1 MIGLLSPSSLAT
13 HTVAAAVAATLAGW
27 AAWTWQ
33 GDRAA
38 AALDAERLA
47 LATERQNH
55 ATAQAE
61 LTERN
66 ARYLLRVWERGDGL
80 ATQLASQQTH
90 IQQLHQE
97 HARAITRLTT
107 GRPCLSAE
115 LVSVLNRTDQP
126 TPADRPDPLPTPASS
141 PAAADAAPF
150 ATDTDISTWAS
161 TARRDYATCAAR
173 LGALIDWHKR

>member
-13 HTVAAAVAATLAGW
+13 HAVAAAAAATLAGW

-38 AALDAERLA
+38 AAL
-47 LATERQNH
+47 ATERQTH

-66 ARYLLRVWERGDGL
+66 ARHLVRVWERGDGL

-126 TPADRPDPLPTPASS
+126 TPTDRPDPLPAPASS
-141 PAAADAAPF
+141 PASADAAPF
-150 ATDTDISTWAS
+150 ATDTDISTWAA

-173 LGALIDWHKR
+173 LGALIEWHGAGATAQK